1 MKKNCFKFKP
11 FNFIADVYYNMNYIE
26 RRGLGMEEIKKYKPK
41 PIYSIDEV
49 YTVLTITR
57 TVVLSQGEK
66 QRLIDGLSDKERFI
80 YNCLI
85 DNKLGKN
92 EIAEK
97 MNIEDKTV
105 QRILK
110 KLNDVG
116 LIAVEGKARAT
127 KYYIN

>member
-92 EIAEK
+92 EVAEK